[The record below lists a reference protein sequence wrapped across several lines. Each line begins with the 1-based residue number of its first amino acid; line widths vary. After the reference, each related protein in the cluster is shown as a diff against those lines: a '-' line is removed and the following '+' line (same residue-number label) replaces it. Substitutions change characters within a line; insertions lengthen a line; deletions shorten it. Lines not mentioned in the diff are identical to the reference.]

1 MTSGKDTNITA
12 SNVVADNDVNITAGG
27 NVNII
32 AAEDTSS
39 STYKKQVKKSGLLS
53 GGGLGFTIGS
63 EKRKDQY
70 DNQNVEQAGSTVG
83 SIKGSVN
90 VEAGKDVS
98 ISASDVLAGKDINL
112 TGQNVTIESAEER
125 LNGVAHH
132 TCVISSRERT

>member
-1 MTSGKDTNITA
+1 MTSISKPEVTSILR
-12 SNVVADNDVNITAGG
+12 
-27 NVNII
+27 

-39 STYKKQVKKSGLLS
+39 SIYKKQVKKSALLS

-83 SIKGSVN
+83 SISGSVN

-98 ISASDVLAGKDINL
+98 ISASDVLAGKDISL
-112 TGQNVTIESAEER
+112 TGQNVTIESADNTYNYQEKHEYKR
-125 LNGVAHH
+125 AGW
-132 TCVISSRERT
+132 RYR